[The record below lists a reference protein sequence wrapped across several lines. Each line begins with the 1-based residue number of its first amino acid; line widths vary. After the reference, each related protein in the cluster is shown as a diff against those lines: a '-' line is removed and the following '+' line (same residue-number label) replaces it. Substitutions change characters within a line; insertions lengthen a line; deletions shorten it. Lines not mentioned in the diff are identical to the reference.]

1 MSGGSEGLGLYAMWE
16 RFRWVVG
23 FTPTKGDKPAKGR
36 YGEWIGEKFLRKRG
50 FSVIRRNWR
59 SSLDRRLEID
69 LVCMDSEVLVFV
81 EIRARSKGSLVDGYA
96 SLSRKKRNALK
107 RSIRSYL
114 IEESRKTDNYRLDL
128 VEIDL
133 PIEARAKPQVFH
145 HENIAISF

>member
-1 MSGGSEGLGLYAMWE
+1 MSGGREWLGLFAMWE

-81 EIRARSKGSLVDGYA
+81 EIRARSKGSLVDG
-96 SLSRKKRNALK
+96 
-107 RSIRSYL
+107 
-114 IEESRKTDNYRLDL
+114 
-128 VEIDL
+128 
-133 PIEARAKPQVFH
+133 
-145 HENIAISF
+145 